1 MLIILG
7 NGIISL
13 ANILSFHNM
22 QSSPSMQKSV
32 FRFNIF
38 YLSFMV
44 LWPLLQV
51 EFFGGFDGA
60 GRIGWFLMTLA
71 CFVNGK
77 SMFQVP
83 KIMLIWGV
91 WILYNVIL
99 CQIKGFNMGIP
110 FPIWATNSLIKPFI
124 TMLVAYNAFRQDS
137 GKTVKLLF
145 YCWFVFVALGLAT
158 MQGHTRDVMGED
170 IIRQNNEMGN
180 HFINASVF
188 LLMFALYA
196 RNKGLIKINIFI
208 VACLIEIIAIVLSGS
223 RKGMLS
229 IFIIFFMS
237 YVGKKA
243 DMSMKQM
250 IRIGFIAMITY
261 LLVKTIMTYTVTG
274 LRILADY
281 EKHKYED
288 NWFLSNMGD
297 RAFMYDCG
305 WKLFLENPLTGIG
318 LQNFRLQNALG
329 IDLAL
334 HTEYMVQIC
343 ECGLIG
349 SVLFLIFYYGMAK
362 RIVLLLNSGANK
374 QGTFVLL
381 ATFVAFLIMSFFT
394 WTYSGIYYFIFFGF
408 IYAVY
413 DNNKSL
419 NIHNSKYGK
428 NIIGNRNNLWRF
440 SENDNS
446 LWKDF

>member
-1 MLIILG
+1 
-7 NGIISL
+7 
-13 ANILSFHNM
+13 
-22 QSSPSMQKSV
+22 
-32 FRFNIF
+32 
-38 YLSFMV
+38 
-44 LWPLLQV
+44 
-51 EFFGGFDGA
+51 
-60 GRIGWFLMTLA
+60 
-71 CFVNGK
+71 
-77 SMFQVP
+77 
-83 KIMLIWGV
+83 
-91 WILYNVIL
+91 
-99 CQIKGFNMGIP
+99 
-110 FPIWATNSLIKPFI
+110 
-124 TMLVAYNAFRQDS
+124 
-137 GKTVKLLF
+137 
-145 YCWFVFVALGLAT
+145 
-158 MQGHTRDVMGED
+158 
-170 IIRQNNEMGN
+170 
-180 HFINASVF
+180 
-188 LLMFALYA
+188 
-196 RNKGLIKINIFI
+196 
-208 VACLIEIIAIVLSGS
+208 
-223 RKGMLS
+223 
-229 IFIIFFMS
+229 MS